1 MDLQSLSRKIILV
14 AAFIVSFTATYS
26 QKSNSRYELV
36 TALFQGIPV
45 EDSFTSWVHYL
56 DTSTLITFDSLTANY
71 LVHGH
76 IDAGKKK
83 YFFEKDSELQITE
96 SKVTYDNR
104 YTQELVTAIVFF
116 NDNKEGEVAWQ
127 NMYDSLKKL
136 LNVVFQK
143 FDESA
148 HPSPTKNR
156 KLTFAFDNSRNELV
170 YVHKVYSPELNKY
183 YIRLN
188 YRRTIYLIYQ
198 HKKQKRTS

>member
-1 MDLQSLSRKIILV
+1 MDIQSLPRKIILV
-14 AAFIVSFTATYS
+14 AAFIVSFTTSFS
-26 QKSNSRYELV
+26 QKSNRRYELV

-45 EDSFTSWVHYL
+45 EDSFPSWVHYL

-96 SKVTYDNR
+96 SKITYDNR
-104 YTQELVTAIVFF
+104 YTHELVTATVFF
-116 NDNKEGEVAWQ
+116 SNNKQGEEAWQ
-127 NMYDSLKKL
+127 NMYDSLKNL
-136 LNVVFQK
+136 LITVFEK
-143 FDESA
+143 FNEPA
-148 HPSPTKNR
+148 QVKATKNR
-156 KLTFAFDNSRNELV
+156 KLSFSFDNNRNELV

-188 YRRTIYLIYQ
+188 YRRTSYFIYQ
-198 HKKQKRTS
+198 HKKQKRTG